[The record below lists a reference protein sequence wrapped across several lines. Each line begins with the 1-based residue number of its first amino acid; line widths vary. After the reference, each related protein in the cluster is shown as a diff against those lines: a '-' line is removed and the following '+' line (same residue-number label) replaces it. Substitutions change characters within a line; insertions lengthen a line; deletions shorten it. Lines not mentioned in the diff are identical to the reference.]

1 MAKQGRRLRGE
12 QTVQRA
18 RHCIGADR
26 AAQVQPLLQAHNAH
40 LDALVVLRQLLQAGV
55 AHLARHRRQ
64 PLRQQLL
71 AASKQDVVNFSN
83 NQQLG
88 RQPLCQL
95 LLTVAVRL
103 LAILAG
109 RRPADIPLPAAHA
122 AASPSKPSHCHWQ
135 QMQAPWGAQQ
145 ASRLTCARW
154 RTSPA
159 AAGRGGRAGWRAQ
172 PPGQPAAASR
182 LPGLCKKRGRGG
194 ERLGWVGCGGEGRK
208 VSRKL

>member
-1 MAKQGRRLRGE
+1 MPRTRVDLAGHPSLHRHALVAVQVAHALKHLRAARSSGAQGVARLVGQGFCRQMAKQGRRLRGE

-103 LAILAG
+103 LAI
-109 RRPADIPLPAAHA
+109 
-122 AASPSKPSHCHWQ
+122 
-135 QMQAPWGAQQ
+135 
-145 ASRLTCARW
+145 
-154 RTSPA
+154 
-159 AAGRGGRAGWRAQ
+159 
-172 PPGQPAAASR
+172 
-182 LPGLCKKRGRGG
+182 
-194 ERLGWVGCGGEGRK
+194 
-208 VSRKL
+208 